1 VQGRH
6 FIFQA
11 KKYPLE
17 QVTQPE
23 LLHVTQLLGHG
34 TQKFILNI
42 VKGGH
47 LHPVFDTMESFEHW
61 GGLQILVVEL

>member
-1 VQGRH
+1 LK
-6 FIFQA
+6 A

-17 QVTQPE
+17 QVTQPT

-34 TQKFILNI
+34 MQTFMLIT

-47 LHPVFDTMESFEHW
+47 EHPVFDIIEPVEHW